1 MQPSTLVFI
10 CLCGSRALRPP
21 VAVNQRR
28 RCSHSA
34 TPRGFGGTTKKTKKA
49 KREGRGRGA
58 LPPDGRGP
66 RTERE
71 GLFRVE
77 LRHADGIGTAL
88 GASAAAVGWES
99 DTNEATRTDVA
110 GVAGAFLIHNALTPK
125 ECDRLAA
132 LANEAGFEEAP
143 KDERR
148 DQQNGAVSLAVD
160 LDPVFRRCAH
170 LLPPSVLAYRAAAHF
185 SAVAAARPRAST
197 SCQD

>member
-21 VAVNQRR
+21 PPVVDQRR

-34 TPRGFGGTTKKTKKA
+34 TPRGFGSTPTKTKKKKA
-49 KREGRGRGA
+49 K
-58 LPPDGRGP
+58 
-66 RTERE
+66 RE

-88 GASAAAVGWES
+88 GASAAAVGWDE
-99 DTNEATRTDVA
+99 NAPAATRTDVE

-148 DQQNGAVSLAVD
+148 DQQS
-160 LDPVFRRCAH
+160 H
-170 LLPPSVLAYRAAAHF
+170 IYRAPQAAPSDAAERVGAS
-185 SAVAAARPRAST
+185 SAAE
-197 SCQD
+197 CQAHRSQRCEAPQKLPAQRSDAIVRIVRTAVERLSLIHI